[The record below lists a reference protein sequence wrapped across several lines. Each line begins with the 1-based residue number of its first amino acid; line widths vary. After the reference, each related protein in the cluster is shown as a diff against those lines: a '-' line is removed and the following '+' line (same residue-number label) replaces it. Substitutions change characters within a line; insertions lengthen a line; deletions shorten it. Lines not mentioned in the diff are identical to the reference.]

1 MIASNDIYREYMK
14 GTTTIGMICKD
25 GVVLATDKRATM
37 GNLIADKEAKKLYK
51 IDDYIAMTIAGSVG
65 DAQSLV
71 RLISAEAK
79 IYKMRTGNNIP
90 PLSCATLM
98 SNVLHGSR
106 HFPFLT
112 QLVIG
117 GYDNLHGPKLF
128 SLDPVGGLNEE
139 TSFTATGSGSP
150 TALGVL
156 ESEYRENIT
165 LKKGTELAVRALIS
179 AMERDAYSGNGVS
192 LAVID
197 KNGVRI
203 YPDEEIQEMMDK
215 IKKNKIK

>member
-1 MIASNDIYREYMK
+1 MIATNDHYKEYMK

-71 RLISAEAK
+71 RLISAETK
-79 IYKMRTGNNIP
+79 IYKMRTGNYMP
-90 PLSCATLM
+90 PHSCATLL
-98 SNVLHGSR
+98 SNILHGNR

-117 GYDNLHGPKLF
+117 GYDNLHGPELF

-156 ESEYRENIT
+156 EAEYKKDMT
-165 LKKGTELAVRALIS
+165 LNKGKELAVKALVS

-197 KNGVRI
+197 KNGVKI
-203 YPDEEIQEMMDK
+203 YPNEEIEDMVEK
-215 IKKNKIK
+215 IKSKRRK

>member
-71 RLISAEAK
+71 RLISAETK
-79 IYKMRTGNNIP
+79 IYKMRTGNYMP
-90 PLSCATLM
+90 PHSCATLL
-98 SNVLHGSR
+98 SNILHGNR

-150 TALGVL
+150 TAFGVL
-156 ESEYRENIT
+156 EAEYKKDMT
-165 LKKGTELAVRALIS
+165 LNEGKELAVKALVS

-197 KNGVRI
+197 KNGVKI
-203 YPDEEIQEMMDK
+203 YSNEEVEEMVEK
-215 IKKNKIK
+215 IKSKRR

>member
-1 MIASNDIYREYMK
+1 MMATNDHYKEYMK

-71 RLISAEAK
+71 RLISAETK
-79 IYKMRTGNNIP
+79 IYKMRTGNYMP
-90 PLSCATLM
+90 PHSCATLL
-98 SNVLHGSR
+98 SNILHGNR

-150 TALGVL
+150 TAFGVL
-156 ESEYRENIT
+156 EAEYKKDMT
-165 LKKGTELAVRALIS
+165 LNEGKELAVKALVS

-197 KNGVRI
+197 KN
-203 YPDEEIQEMMDK
+203 
-215 IKKNKIK
+215 

>member
-1 MIASNDIYREYMK
+1 MISKDIYNEHMK

-25 GVVLATDKRATM
+25 GIVLATDKRATM

-51 IDDYIAMTIAGSVG
+51 IDDYLAMTIAGSVG

-79 IYKMRTGNNIP
+79 LHKLRTGKNIP
-90 PLSCATLM
+90 PHSCAVLL
-98 SNVLHGSR
+98 SNILHGNR
-106 HFPFLT
+106 YYPFLT
-112 QLVIG
+112 QLIVG

-128 SLDPVGGLNEE
+128 SLDPIGGLNEE
-139 TSFTATGSGSP
+139 SSFTATGSGSP
-150 TALGVL
+150 TAYGVL
-156 ESEYRENIT
+156 EGEY
-165 LKKGTELAVRALIS
+165 KKDMPLDKGRDLAIKALVS

-197 KNGVRI
+197 SNGVKI
-203 YPDEEIQEMMDK
+203 YSDSEVNKLIEK
-215 IKKNKIK
+215 IKKRRSRC

>member
-1 MIASNDIYREYMK
+1 MINNDHYKEYMK
-14 GTTTIGMICKD
+14 GTTTIGMVCKD

-71 RLISAEAK
+71 RMISAETK
-79 IYKMRTGNNIP
+79 IYKMRTGNNMP
-90 PLSCATLM
+90 PHSCATLL
-98 SNVLHGSR
+98 SNILHGNR

-112 QLVIG
+112 QLIIG

-139 TSFTATGSGSP
+139 TSFTSTGSGSP

-156 ESEYRENIT
+156 EAEY
-165 LKKGTELAVRALIS
+165 KKDMTINKGKELAVKALIS
-179 AMERDAYSGNGVS
+179 AMERDAYSGNGIS

-197 KNGVRI
+197 ENGVKI
-203 YPDEEIQEMMDK
+203 YSDEEIEKMVEK
-215 IKKNKIK
+215 IRKNRRK